1 MQIHEI
7 TRRSTNE
14 SILKGVANKAPAL
27 APAAAPAAKP
37 TTMQN
42 ASNVLKTGAKAVGG
56 GMLNAAELASKM
68 ALDKLGVPGWAQGG
82 SWQGGHV
89 AALQRQSTAHINS
102 QEERVAKEIADN
114 LHKKW
119 QAQGG
124 TGDIPLVDNDITA
137 QATEIHN
144 ASRSSKL
151 PLDTA
156 KVVASVKKRVADT
169 LAAEKADAAERARK
183 IIEIE
188 NEIVRI
194 KREID
199 QGGLSQEVVAQK
211 TQDVKT
217 RMGVLKSIGGV
228 AALDNLASKMTT
240 TGNTTAAP
248 APAPAVGRRSK
259 APLTNKT
266 RANKPGL
273 PSSNDLANY
282 EKQVKQAM
290 AAQGQTP

>member
-14 SILKGVANKAPAL
+14 SILKGVANKAPA
-27 APAAAPAAKP
+27 PAAAPAAKP

-42 ASNVLKTGAKAVGG
+42 AGNVAKAVGG

-68 ALDKLGVPGWAQGG
+68 ALDKLGVPSWAQGS

-119 QAQGG
+119 LAQGG
-124 TGDIPLVDNDITA
+124 TGDIPLVDNDIIA

-151 PLDTA
+151 PIDTA

-169 LAAEKADAAERARK
+169 LAAEKADAVERARK
-183 IIEIE
+183 TIEIE
-188 NEIVRI
+188 NEIIRI

-199 QGGLSQEVVAQK
+199 QGGLSSEEIAQK
-211 TQDVKT
+211 TKDAKT
-217 RMGVLKSIGGV
+217 RIGVLKSIGGV
-228 AALDNLASKMTT
+228 EALDNLASKMTT

-266 RANKPGL
+266 RANNPL
-273 PSSNDLANY
+273 RPNSNDYANL
-282 EKQVKQAM
+282 EKRMQQAM
-290 AAQGQTP
+290 AGQTP